1 MAIYTNKHDAP
12 SVLFK
17 LLGREKY
24 SKGDAK
30 ASVTQLI
37 SSPRQVLLKKKHDHM
52 IQVDISDR
60 LYALFGSAVHDMID
74 RGCDEE
80 DHITEERLFTEVDGW
95 KISGGIDVQRISDN
109 GVKVLDWKVTS
120 VSKIMYGSYEDWEKQ
135 LNVYAYLVQKE
146 KNLEVEGL
154 EVCAILRDWKKSD
167 IGKSPN
173 YPSSPIVP
181 ITIPLWTYKA
191 QENYIKERIALHKDA
206 ARAMEWGE
214 DLPHCTPEET
224 WEKPTLYAVGLPNG
238 KRAAKVYENIK
249 EAEEHVAKSKIPGLA
264 VIVRPGR
271 KIRCEEYCEVSR
283 WCNQF
288 NKGNEE

>member
-1 MAIYTNKHDAP
+1 MAIYTNKHGAP
-12 SVLFK
+12 DVLFK

-37 SSPRQVLLKKKHDHM
+37 SSPRQVLLKKKYDHL

-95 KISGGIDVQRISDN
+95 KISGGIDVQRISDS

-120 VSKIMYGSYEDWEKQ
+120 ASKIMYGSHEDWEKQ

-146 KNLEVEGL
+146 KNVEVEGL
-154 EVCAILRDWKKSD
+154 EICAILRDWKKSD
-167 IGKSPN
+167 VGKNPK
-173 YPSSPIVP
+173 YPESPIVS
-181 ITIPLWTYKA
+181 ISVPLWTFKA
-191 QENYIKERIALHKDA
+191 QENYIRDRIAAHKEA
-206 ARAMEWGE
+206 IRAMEWEE
-214 DLPHCTPEET
+214 DLPHCTPEEM
-224 WEKPTLYAVGLPNG
+224 WEKPPSYAVMGPSQQ
-238 KRAAKVYENIK
+238 RAVRVYENLEEAK
-249 EAEEHVAKSKIPGLA
+249 EHASRRPELSVEE
-264 VIVRPGR
+264 RPGR
-271 KIRCEEYCEVSR
+271 KIKCEEYCEVSR
-283 WCNQF
+283 WCSQF
-288 NKGNEE
+288 NKGS